1 MRLTY
6 LLCLMGGVLSAEPS
20 AFDLQ
25 SGATKQELGALK
37 SSNKNLQGII
47 TTLKGQTDALL
58 QSQEG
63 LKSVFEGQGVKL
75 KEVSDALNTHDQTLK
90 ALKSTQDMQ
99 GNLLKEQSSL
109 IDALKSQV
117 EANKKALTQLDQKLN
132 DMNGVLTQMNSDFA
146 TKLQAIQT
154 SIEEQ
159 ARLNAKKL
167 KEIARLASTTPKNA
181 TPLLPLQEV
190 TFDKNPAKRQAIA
203 KEALDLYHQKH
214 FQEAQARFAWLGE
227 THYKPAYHYYMAG
240 ESAYM
245 QKNYKDAISFYK
257 KSALIKDKTNYM
269 PVLLWHTAW
278 AFKFLGDQ
286 NNHYKFLRSLSRLY
300 PESDQGKRA
309 LNALDKETNTKKD
322 THGNASKSTGSNH

>member
-1 MRLTY
+1 MRLFY
-6 LLCLMGGVLSAEPS
+6 LLCFVGGALSAEPS

-37 SSNKNLQGII
+37 SSNKSLQGII

-75 KEVSDALNTHDQTLK
+75 KEVSDALNTHDQALK
-90 ALKSTQDMQ
+90 TLKSTQEMQ
-99 GNLLKEQSSL
+99 GNLLKEQASL
-109 IDALKSQV
+109 IDSLKSQV
-117 EANKKALTQLDQKLN
+117 EANKNALNQLDEKLN
-132 DMNGVLTQMNSDFA
+132 GMNMLLTQMNSDFA
-146 TKLQAIQT
+146 TKLQSLQT
-154 SIEEQ
+154 SLEDQ

-167 KEIARLASTTPKNA
+167 KEIARLASATSKATTPSPESA
-181 TPLLPLQEV
+181 FE
-190 TFDKNPAKRQAIA
+190 KNPAKRQTIA
-203 KEALDLYHQKH
+203 KEALELYHQQR
-214 FQEAQARFAWLGE
+214 FNQAQPRFAWLAE
-227 THYKPAYHYYMAG
+227 INYKPAYHNYMAG

-245 QKNYKDAISFYK
+245 QKHYKDAIAFYK
-257 KSALIKDKTNYM
+257 KSALLKDRADYM

-286 NNHYKFLRSLSRLY
+286 NNHVKFLRSLSHLY

-309 LNALDKETNTKKD
+309 LNALAKD
-322 THGNASKSTGSNH
+322 TKSHTKDTNNANKSTSSHH